1 MTLTV
6 DHYGVRR
13 MGSLRRFVGALVL
26 LTVRGAL
33 LWVLLIVAPLRKRG
47 VSLGKFLGWLDLNLI
62 SAIQRSLARPFF
74 DAAIPWTPLSAAAG
88 VTHRIRLIDPV

>member
-1 MTLTV
+1 
-6 DHYGVRR
+6 
-13 MGSLRRFVGALVL
+13 MGYLRRFAGALILLTARGTLLWVVIPLALVL
-26 LTVRGAL
+26 WLV
-33 LWVLLIVAPLRKRG
+33 IVVPLRKRG

-62 SAIQRSLARPFF
+62 SAIQRTLARPFL